1 MSGSGRCLRLR
12 RTLTAIVALG
22 ATTGAARAQGIPF
35 HTPTAL
41 PLPLTE
47 NGIRAFYQHVELR
60 TLLRNGDEIAN
71 PENLR
76 VGVDA
81 VPVTILTGVTP
92 HTVLLVGAPYFHK
105 TFDRNSVTQSNA
117 GLGDATVMIRQ
128 DVLANDFV
136 AGNRR
141 LALFAGATMP
151 TGDTGDKADP
161 LAPPL
166 RLGLGTVNLAGQ
178 AVYSYV
184 NNRFGVHGAVGY
196 TAAAG
201 SRFGVRLGDRF
212 SYDLALG
219 ARVAPATYRTLK
231 DVTLAAYLE
240 LNGDVEQPS
249 TQGGAPLSDT
259 GGHLL
264 FLSPGLQLL
273 PLQNWALEASFQV
286 PIVRTLHGTQL
297 APTWAL
303 SIGARAVFYLLGG

>member
-1 MSGSGRCLRLR
+1 
-12 RTLTAIVALG
+12 VALG
-22 ATTGAARAQGIPF
+22 AATGAVHAQGIPF

-47 NGIRAFYQHVELR
+47 NGIRTFYQHVELP
-60 TLLRNGDEIAN
+60 TLLRNGHKLAN

-76 VGVDA
+76 VDVDA
-81 VPVTILTGVTP
+81 VPVIILAGVTP
-92 HTVLLVGAPYFHK
+92 HTVLFVGIPYLHK
-105 TFDRNSVTQSNA
+105 TFHRNGATQSNA

-128 DVLANDFV
+128 DVLASDFV

-141 LALFAGATMP
+141 LALFAGASMP
-151 TGDTGDKADP
+151 TGDTGDDSSA

-166 RLGLGTVNLAGQ
+166 RLGLGTVQLSGQ

-184 NNRFGVHGAVGY
+184 NNRFGAHGAVGY
-196 TAAAG
+196 TAATG
-201 SRFGVRLGDRF
+201 SQFGVRLGDRF

-219 ARVAPATYRTLK
+219 YRLSPAMYRTLK

-240 LNGDVEQPS
+240 LNGGVEQPS
-249 TQGGAPLSDT
+249 TQGGNPLSDT

-273 PLQNWALEASFQV
+273 PLRNWALEASLQV
-286 PIVRTLHGTQL
+286 PIVRGLHGTQL
-297 APTWAL
+297 APAWSLA
-303 SIGARAVFYLLGG
+303 IGARAVFYLLGG